1 MDFYQELLLTGLI
14 SVLIAFLI
22 GKIASIP
29 VDDDEET
36 DLASSAHIAAG
47 SSANAV
53 SVHPIAEKEIER
65 NSPPGDACPSGVSF
79 DDSDQAE
86 ALCFEV
92 EPQRLDLEKEEFSKE
107 VEVGASKVDES
118 STKKVGDFVKKEE
131 ISVRD
136 EKVLDSCGENAV
148 ENEDASAM
156 DEKDGLLLHGEDD
169 WEGIECS
176 DLEKLFG
183 VAAEFVAS
191 EKGGNAVCKLSN
203 EVQLQLYGLHKVAT
217 EGPCY
222 GPKPMA
228 LMVSARSK
236 WLMLSLDDAG
246 FDYHGPVL
254 QTSVGAVGR
263 CAKPGDNQTCHAAHV
278 ASRVA
283 VVASLSMSV
292 ISLADVA
299 QESQDAHRSYLDVH
313 GSSDNLLE
321 HERPSRIYFPRHA
334 WQRLGNMSPGAAMEE
349 YISLLANSIPGWIV
363 HQTMA
368 QPKDN
373 DCKDPGAVEI
383 SQVDHNDLRSPS
395 HSNSGTERLVGDS
408 YPVKDATD
416 AVATDPK
423 FLNDA
428 VPCRPALTNKSGI
441 LKSLLANQTKTFME
455 LDLLYIVCVSIA
467 DLAMFQF
474 SLSM

>member
-92 EPQRLDLEKEEFSKE
+92 ELQRLDLEKEEFSKE

-131 ISVRD
+131 LSVRD

-228 LMVSARSK
+228 LMGSARSK
-236 WLMLSLDDAG
+236 W
-246 FDYHGPVL
+246 
-254 QTSVGAVGR
+254 
-263 CAKPGDNQTCHAAHV
+263 
-278 ASRVA
+278 
-283 VVASLSMSV
+283 
-292 ISLADVA
+292 
-299 QESQDAHRSYLDVH
+299 
-313 GSSDNLLE
+313 
-321 HERPSRIYFPRHA
+321 HA
-334 WQRLGNMSPGAAMEE
+334 WQRLGNISPEAAMEE

-423 FLNDA
+423 FLNDG
-428 VPCRPALTNKSGI
+428 LTKLFLVN
-441 LKSLLANQTKTFME
+441 LLSPTRVAF
-455 LDLLYIVCVSIA
+455 
-467 DLAMFQF
+467 
-474 SLSM
+474 